1 MKKVYIYIYIYIYID
16 EKYSLSWNTLF
27 HITHPAVTF
36 LLPFLARR
44 PGHGL
49 PSHLTTTIL
58 QIFSN
63 SKFSFHLK
71 KSNSLDFKQVP
82 LSTTRC

>member
-1 MKKVYIYIYIYIYID
+1 MTKHNNKKFNDDNKKMKKVYIYID

-49 PSHLTTTIL
+49 PFHLTTTIL
-58 QIFSN
+58 QILSN
-63 SKFSFHLK
+63 SKFSFHPK
-71 KSNSLDFKQVP
+71 KIQ
-82 LSTTRC
+82 